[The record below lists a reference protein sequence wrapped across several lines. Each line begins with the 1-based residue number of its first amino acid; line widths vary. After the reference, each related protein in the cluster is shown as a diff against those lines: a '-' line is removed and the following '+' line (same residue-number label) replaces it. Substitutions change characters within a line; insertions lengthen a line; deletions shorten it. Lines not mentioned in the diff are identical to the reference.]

1 MDISENKEQDVRM
14 PPQALEAEM
23 AALGSML
30 IDKHAANVAFEI
42 IDDECFYKD
51 AHRRIFRAAANLNE
65 RGEAID
71 VLTLSSELERMQDL
85 EKVGGYYYLTELVE
99 RIPSAANIEQYCRI
113 VLDKSLARK
122 LIAISNEIQQDC
134 YNAAEES
141 YDLIDLAEKKIFSLS
156 ERRNRKEFVA
166 LKDILGETFSIIE
179 SYHHRLDGITGVP
192 TGFREL
198 DGYLSGL
205 QNSEL
210 IILAARPS
218 VGKTAL
224 ALNMVRNA
232 AQKGIPIGI
241 FSLEM
246 ASHQLVMRFLCT
258 EARVDAH
265 LVRTGKLPQEQWG
278 HLSHVSG
285 ILASSPIFID
295 DTPGMNIMEIRSKAR
310 RLKAEYNIGL
320 LVIDYLQLIHGVGR
334 TENRQVEIAQI
345 SQALKALAKELAIP
359 ILAISQLSRAI
370 ESRDERKPRLSDL
383 RESGAIEQ
391 DADVV
396 MFISRPGV
404 STPAEQG
411 QENLTEIIIAK
422 QRNGP
427 TGSIHLVFHNEYLLF
442 APVEYRRDIAAPP
455 PKNVKD
461 VKRKDE

>member
-1 MDISENKEQDVRM
+1 MAEEKEISVRM

-23 AALGSML
+23 ATLGSMM
-30 IDKHAANVAFEI
+30 IDKHAANVAIEML
-42 IDDECFYKD
+42 DESCFYKD
-51 AHRRIFRAAANLNE
+51 AHRRIFQAASNLNQ
-65 RGEAID
+65 RGEPID
-71 VLTLSSELERMQDL
+71 VLTVSAELERMQDL
-85 EKVGGYYYLTELVE
+85 EKVGGYFYLTELVE
-99 RIPSAANIEQYCRI
+99 RIPSAANIEQYCHI
-113 VLDKSLARK
+113 VLDKALARK
-122 LIAISNEIQQDC
+122 LIAIANEIQEDC
-134 YNAAEES
+134 YKATEET

-198 DGYLSGL
+198 DNKLSGL

-218 VGKTAL
+218 VGKTAF
-224 ALNMVRNA
+224 ALNIARNA
-232 AQKGIPIGI
+232 AQKAVPVGI

-246 ASHQLVMRFLCT
+246 AAQQLVMRLLCT

-265 LVRTGKLPQEQWG
+265 KVRTGRLPHDKWSQ
-278 HLSHVSG
+278 LSKVSG
-285 ILASSPIFID
+285 ILAASPIFID

-310 RLKAEYNIGL
+310 RLKAEHNIGL
-320 LVIDYLQLIHGVGR
+320 LVIDYLQLIRGVGR
-334 TENRQVEIAQI
+334 FENRQVEIAMI
-345 SQALKALAKELAIP
+345 SQSLKSLAKELNIP

-370 ESRDERKPRLSDL
+370 ETREERKPRLSDL

-396 MFISRPGV
+396 LFISRPGASGPV
-404 STPAEQG
+404 PPEH
-411 QENLTEIIIAK
+411 ENKAEIIIAK

-427 TGSIHLVFHNEYLLF
+427 TGSVDLIFHQEYLLF
-442 APVEYRRDIAAPP
+442 APVAYAREVPDTAEDA
-455 PKNVKD
+455 D
-461 VKRKDE
+461 VDY

>member
-1 MDISENKEQDVRM
+1 MAESKEQTVRM

-23 AALGSML
+23 ATLGSMM

-42 IDDECFYKD
+42 LDESCFHKD
-51 AHRRIFRAAANLNE
+51 AHRRIFIAAGTLNE
-65 RGEAID
+65 RGEGID
-71 VLTLSSELERMQDL
+71 ALTVSSELEKMQDL

-99 RIPSAANIEQYCRI
+99 RIPSAANIEQYCHI
-113 VLDKSLARK
+113 VLDRALARK
-122 LIAISNEIQQDC
+122 LITITNEIQQEC
-134 YNAAEES
+134 YDSTEES
-141 YDLIDLAEKKIFSLS
+141 YDLIDMAEKKIFSLS
-156 ERRNRKEFVA
+156 ERRNRKEFTP
-166 LKDILGETFSIIE
+166 LKDILGETFNVIE

-192 TGFREL
+192 TGFKEL
-198 DGYLSGL
+198 DNLLSGL

-224 ALNMVRNA
+224 ALNIARNA
-232 AQKGIPIGI
+232 AQKAIPIGI

-246 ASHQLVMRFLCT
+246 ASQQLVMRFLCT

-285 ILASSPIFID
+285 VLASSPIFID

-310 RLKAEYNIGL
+310 RLKAEHNIGL
-320 LVIDYLQLIHGVGR
+320 LIIDYLQLIHGVGR
-334 TENRQVEIAQI
+334 IENRQVEIAQI
-345 SQALKALAKELAIP
+345 SQALKALSKELAIP
-359 ILAISQLSRAI
+359 ILAISQLSRYI
-370 ESRDERKPRLSDL
+370 ESREGGKPRLSDL

-396 MFISRPGV
+396 MFIARSSGSGPEEPG
-404 STPAEQG
+404 QD
-411 QENLTEIIIAK
+411 NLAEIIVAK

-427 TGSIHLVFHNEYLLF
+427 TDSVYLLFHKEYLLF
-442 APVEYRRDIAAPP
+442 TARDTVHKEYPVVTADNVPDVN
-455 PKNVKD
+455 PKN
-461 VKRKDE
+461 E